1 MWAFESSFWDRGYTK
16 VAGFDEAGRG
26 AWAGPL
32 VVAAVI
38 LPSDGLSRDYRDS
51 KQLSAIQRMEY
62 AQAIQREAVA
72 WGVAFASH
80 EEIDAVN
87 VLRATRN
94 AALRLVEQI
103 QPDAAVTDY
112 LRLDTDL
119 PQVFPAKADQK
130 SYSVAAASILA
141 KVARDAHCLELDALY
156 PQYGF
161 AQHKGY
167 GTLQHRR
174 ALEQHG
180 PSPIHRMTFSPLK
193 KLKNSILE
201 TEF

>member
-16 VAGFDEAGRG
+16 VAGLDEAGRG

-38 LPSDGLSRDYRDS
+38 LPADGLPRDYRDS
-51 KQLSAIQRMEY
+51 KQLSGVQRVAL

-103 QPDAAVTDY
+103 QPDAVVTDY